1 MDLYGVPQIN
11 HGSPWRFT
19 SWWISMEFHRESM
32 DLHGCPWSDGSPWT
46 STNNWWI
53 SMDVHELMDLYG
65 VPQIIDGSPWKSTYC
80 GCTRESM
87 EVHGGVIWCVKCR
100 LSLHRAGSNLCHSA
114 RKVSYVK
121 GTEWGRIGAKRRK
134 RLGAASTFSRR
145 RRRNGSYCCCLWR
158 VSWFIRHWARFCWI
172 RQWWEWRCHEPG

>member
-1 MDLYGVPQIN
+1 MDL
-11 HGSPWRFT
+11 HGGPRVDGSLWT
-19 SWWISMEFHRESM
+19 STDNWWISME
-32 DLHGCPWSDGSPWT
+32 
-46 STNNWWI
+46 
-53 SMDVHELMDLYG
+53 VHELMDLYG
-65 VPQIIDGSPWKSTYC
+65 SPQRIDGSPWKSTYC

-134 RLGAASTFSRR
+134 RLGAASTFSRKENEELKEGKKAGKPCNRRKRQR
-145 RRRNGSYCCCLWR
+145 RRVRGDNEEEDSEDYC
-158 VSWFIRHWARFCWI
+158 
-172 RQWWEWRCHEPG
+172 G